1 MSLGVCD
8 TGAEQRAKSSTSL
21 LKNAGGNI
29 TRYYRSM
36 AESYK
41 LFPGYSL
48 RTIKNQSNTKY
59 DTS

>member
-36 AESYK
+36 AESYFRVT
-41 LFPGYSL
+41 LSVQL
-48 RTIKNQSNTKY
+48 KNQSSTKY